1 MRRLHLSRSCAS
13 FPDSPFS
20 DKYFL
25 MMSNQHG
32 FDLPLLLF
40 SGAST
45 ILSALSS
52 LPMTWYRTDLTTCR
66 AHFPLDCQAN
76 SAVTW
81 YPRYTLFHV
90 SILIVFHVSSP
101 HPRLHVSTFC
111 QFRSHIFKCIHSFQ
125 WRSLFDIYTIT
136 LRICG

>member
-1 MRRLHLSRSCAS
+1 MGSMIHMRRLHLSRSCAS

-25 MMSNQHG
+25 MMANQHG

-81 YPRYTLFHV
+81 YPRYTYAALAEQADVCLWALGYKVNLPSSGGV
-90 SILIVFHVSSP
+90 SEPRMDILVE
-101 HPRLHVSTFC
+101 RE
-111 QFRSHIFKCIHSFQ
+111 
-125 WRSLFDIYTIT
+125 
-136 LRICG
+136 

>member
-1 MRRLHLSRSCAS
+1 MGSMIHMRRLHLSRSCAS

-81 YPRYTLFHV
+81 YPRYTLSCFHPDCLPCV
-90 SILIVFHVSSP
+90 ISASTSPLSANFDPTYLNVFTLSNGGVCSTSIL
-101 HPRLHVSTFC
+101 
-111 QFRSHIFKCIHSFQ
+111 
-125 WRSLFDIYTIT
+125 
-136 LRICG
+136 

>member
-1 MRRLHLSRSCAS
+1 MRRLHLARSCAS

-52 LPMTWYRTDLTTCR
+52 LPMTWYRTDLTTCC

-81 YPRYTLFHV
+81 YSRYTLFHV

-101 HPRLHVSTFC
+101 HPRLHFLPISIPHNNNYLNVFTLSNGGVCST
-111 QFRSHIFKCIHSFQ
+111 SI
-125 WRSLFDIYTIT
+125 L
-136 LRICG
+136 